1 MTTAHATSL
10 HTLPIE
16 PLTTEAFAPFGDVIE
31 ATASVR
37 QYPINQGT
45 TIRYHALAQ
54 VETAGD
60 DAEAIIS
67 IFRGQQFDLPLTLH
81 TMERHPLG
89 SQAFI
94 PMAGQ
99 QFLVVVCQGGE
110 RPDADTLR
118 AFITNGTQ
126 GVNYRTG
133 TWHHA
138 LLNLAEKGDFL
149 VVDRSGAGNNCDEC
163 ALPEPVTITG

>member
-1 MTTAHATSL
+1 MTTV
-10 HTLPIE
+10 HTTPLSALPIE
-16 PLTTEAFAPFGDVIE
+16 PLTADAFAPFGDVIE
-31 ATASVR
+31 ATASAR

-54 VETAGD
+54 VEIAGD

-67 IFRGQQFDLPLTLH
+67 IFRGQQFNLPITLH

-94 PMAGQ
+94 PMASQ
-99 QFLVVVCQGGE
+99 QFLVVACLGGE
-110 RPDADTLR
+110 RPDANSLR

-126 GVNYRTG
+126 GVNYRAG

-138 LLNLAEKGDFL
+138 LLNLAEASDFL
-149 VVDRSGAGNNCDEC
+149 VVDRSGAGNNCDEYV
-163 ALPEPVTITG
+163 LPEPVTIRR